1 MGTALLVSKG
11 PKLDWRIHDVLCR
24 EVSFNLIQGEGID
37 QRKRREE
44 AFWNTK
50 GMEGKEL
57 GNSEPKLVWVRV
69 MSVQRERV
77 MGSGDMGRGSIVEA
91 LTNQAK
97 DSEA

>member
-1 MGTALLVSKG
+1 MMLSAGKCHLTWYRWKG
-11 PKLDWRIHDVLCR
+11 V
-24 EVSFNLIQGEGID
+24 D

-44 AFWNTK
+44 VFWNTK

-57 GNSEPKLVWVRV
+57 GNSEPKLVWVCV
-69 MSVQRERV
+69 MSVQRESDGK
-77 MGSGDMGRGSIVEA
+77 GSGDMGRGSIVEA

>member
-1 MGTALLVSKG
+1 
-11 PKLDWRIHDVLCR
+11 
-24 EVSFNLIQGEGID
+24 
-37 QRKRREE
+37 
-44 AFWNTK
+44 
-50 GMEGKEL
+50 MEGKEL

-91 LTNQAK
+91 LTNQAR